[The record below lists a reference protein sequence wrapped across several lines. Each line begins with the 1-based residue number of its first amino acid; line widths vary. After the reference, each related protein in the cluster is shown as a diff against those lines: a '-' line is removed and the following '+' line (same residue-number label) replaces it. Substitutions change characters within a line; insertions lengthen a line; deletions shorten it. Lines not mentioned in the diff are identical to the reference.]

1 MSCLKHLFQLWVQLT
16 SKLTG
21 PLLWRSVFLPRQ
33 HPAGWHS
40 SITTVALR
48 CGFWNWIFRRPEKSN
63 NLAAND
69 NWVIRDD
76 WIAFSWLLVFPKK
89 SISIC
94 WIFGIRPTCLL
105 VSLWHAP
112 RESRIAVGIL
122 NCSVLCSHYFVCLLS
137 VQISVVA
144 EEEIVFAAKHKNNT
158 RKTIKGRPP
167 EVSQFK
173 NYIRNKTKEARQGP
187 TGWD

>member
-76 WIAFSWLLVFPKK
+76 WIAFSRLLVFRK
-89 SISIC
+89 SQYQFAEYLGSD
-94 WIFGIRPTCLL
+94 RP
-105 VSLWHAP
+105 VSLCLSDTRPVKA
-112 RESRIAVGIL
+112 ESLWGFLIALYCVHII
-122 NCSVLCSHYFVCLLS
+122 LS
-137 VQISVVA
+137 VFFQFRSLSSQ
-144 EEEIVFAAKHKNNT
+144 KRKLSLQQNT
-158 RKTIKGRPP
+158 RTIREK
-167 EVSQFK
+167 Q
-173 NYIRNKTKEARQGP
+173 
-187 TGWD
+187 